1 MKIALTA
8 VSLLMLGIPATF
20 GAVYYVDANGND
32 ANAGGSGSPWRTIQ
46 KAANTVVAGDTV
58 RVQPGNYPERVS
70 ESTDGSA
77 GRFITYV
84 ADGNVVCYGFN
95 ITGDYVRVI
104 GFEITHPT
112 SLGYAGIAVSGAS
125 HVELLD
131 NNIHNTSTT
140 SVSPSGAN
148 FLVVRG
154 NIMNYSGSP
163 GNNSGAGRK
172 TIDDGGSS
180 QTNVLIEYNIISH
193 TTDYICP
200 NGGKYIIRNN
210 VMGPTTTTDFGG
222 TPHVDGYQANAQ
234 TRYGFME
241 GNWHVDNAI
250 TDSHFALIEA
260 PVSGRNA
267 NFTAIK
273 NVSLR
278 SGDQLWFQMRDG
290 TNLFAAHNTV
300 GQVGYGP
307 RGGPGSSGFVYVWS
321 DRNGPST
328 GNAAHNNIYTNVTR
342 GVVYTI
348 SSGSSL
354 RHSHDLVYPAASDL
368 VGGSNGDLEVDP
380 QFIDYGAN
388 NVLLKSTSPA
398 RDSGTSLTTVTSSS
412 GSGNSFTVA
421 EAGWF
426 HDGFEGL
433 AEGHKIYVGD
443 DNNLTVTDVDYSTRR
458 ITVAQSISWT
468 SGDGVGYAYLGLK
481 PDRGAYEFG
490 ALLLTDATLAAD
502 GDDYYVTPNG
512 DTRFVVFYQ
521 NGIPHTT
528 IASSPFRATIPGGGI
543 TAKAYALHPQARP
556 VVNATPGDGD
566 PSRPAVPQNLRV
578 IGVN

>member
-8 VSLLMLGIPATF
+8 VCLLMLEMPAMF
-20 GAVYYVDANGND
+20 GAVYYVDVNGND
-32 ANAGGSGSPWRTIQ
+32 SNSGSSSAPWRTIQ

-84 ADGNVVCYGFN
+84 ADGNAVVYGFN

-112 SLGYAGIAVSGAS
+112 ALGYAGISVSGAS

-140 SVSPSGAN
+140 SISPSGAN
-148 FLVVRG
+148 FLVIRG
-154 NIMNYSGSP
+154 NILNYSGSP

-193 TTDYICP
+193 TTDYVCP

-210 VMGPTTTTDFGG
+210 VMGPTTTSDFGG

-234 TRYGFME
+234 THYGFME
-241 GNWHVDNAI
+241 ANWHVDNAI

-267 NFTAIK
+267 HFTTIK

-307 RGGPGSSGFVYVWS
+307 RGGPGSSGFFYVWS

-368 VGGSNGDLEVDP
+368 VNGSNGDIEADP
-380 QFIDYGAN
+380 QFVDYGAN

-398 RDSGTSLTTVTSSS
+398 RDSGTALTTVTSSS

-421 EAGWF
+421 EADWF

-433 AEGHKIYVGD
+433 TEGHKIYVGD
-443 DNNLTVTDVDYSTRR
+443 DNNVTVTDVDYSTRR

-468 SGDGVGYAYLGLK
+468 SGDAVGYAYLGLK
-481 PDRGAYEFG
+481 PDRGAYEYG
-490 ALLLTDATLAAD
+490 ALLLTGATLAAS
-502 GDDYYVTPNG
+502 GEEYTVAPNG

-521 NGIPHTT
+521 NGVPHT
-528 IASSPFRATIPGGGI
+528 IASASPFRATISGGGVS
-543 TAKAYALHPQARP
+543 ARAYALHPQVQP
-556 VVNATPGDGD
+556 VVVATPGDAT
-566 PSRPAVPQNLRV
+566 RPAAPRNPR
-578 IGVN
+578 IIASN